1 MVKWLFVFGTA
12 LVMAG
17 VLLLVLG
24 SAAYV
29 SMKSGVKAEGGVVGC
44 VVVLF
49 VPICFGAGSESAVAM
64 GLAGLAALVAAVV
77 LLQWLFWRRREAAAG
92 GERLT

>member
-1 MVKWLFVFGTA
+1 
-12 LVMAG
+12 
-17 VLLLVLG
+17 
-24 SAAYV
+24 
-29 SMKSGVKAEGGVVGC
+29 VVGC
-44 VVVLF
+44 VVVIF

-64 GLAGLAALVAAVV
+64 GLAGLAALIAAIV